1 MKIIRVLIVGALS
14 FVGAGLQAGPGGPK
28 GPPLRETGQSLK
40 PAPDFALPGLDGK
53 TVRLSD
59 YKGKVVIVDF
69 WATWCPPCR
78 AEIPGF
84 VKMAAD
90 YKGRVAI
97 LGVSLDEGREKD
109 VRPFY
114 AKYAMNYPV
123 AFGNDAVVAAYGGIR
138 GIPTTFV
145 ITRDQKIA
153 LKHVGYADEKFWR
166 EEVGKLLRGR

>member
-1 MKIIRVLIVGALS
+1 MKPHLVKAAVMAGMLL
-14 FVGAGLQAGPGGPK
+14 FVGAGG
-28 GPPLRETGQSLK
+28 SLP

-53 TVRLSD
+53 IVRLSD
-59 YKGKVVIVDF
+59 YKGKVGIVDF

-78 AEIPGF
+78 AEIQGF

-114 AKYAMNYPV
+114 AKYRMNYPV
-123 AFGNDAVVAAYGGIR
+123 AFGDAAVVEAYGGIR

-145 ITRDQKIA
+145 ITPDQKIA
-153 LKHVGYADEKFWR
+153 KKHVGYADEKFWR
-166 EEVGKLLRGR
+166 AEVEKLLGARRR